1 MNAMADRDETSPYA
15 ALLAAQDVADKCK
28 SLGIT
33 LRATGGNRTKTP
45 GPGTQSTHRALSL
58 FQFFLKLF
66 LKEDLVGK
74 NHLNKHISGR
84 TRRLAQGI

>member
-1 MNAMADRDETSPYA
+1 MNAKADRDEAPPYA

-33 LRATGGNRTKTP
+33 LRATGGNRTKNP
-45 GPGTQSTHRALSL
+45 GPGAQSTHRALFCSSKN
-58 FQFFLKLF
+58 FVIFFSA
-66 LKEDLVGK
+66 
-74 NHLNKHISGR
+74 IRR